1 MTTPRSYSVL
11 FWLLA
16 LVLLALFVG
25 FRDLPMVDLPQ
36 HASQISLWLGFDNPF
51 EGDAVFTPN
60 FRTPYLVTYAI
71 ARLLAPGLDVRPIVF
86 ERDSIAFPGV
96 PAFLHFPVYYQVE
109 KGGHQGFLFAT
120 YPSSV
125 IRFREP
131 RRLPCMP
138 LGAEWNPAAFDP
150 RREAADYDYFLE
162 RSDVDRSRQLFES
175 SPERIE
181 LELRVGPWWAY
192 RRAGAI
198 AGHF

>member
-36 HASQISLWLGFDNPF
+36 HASQI
-51 EGDAVFTPN
+51 
-60 FRTPYLVTYAI
+60 
-71 ARLLAPGLDVRPIVF
+71 
-86 ERDSIAFPGV
+86 
-96 PAFLHFPVYYQVE
+96 
-109 KGGHQGFLFAT
+109 
-120 YPSSV
+120 V

-150 RREAADYDYFLE
+150 RREAADYDYFLV